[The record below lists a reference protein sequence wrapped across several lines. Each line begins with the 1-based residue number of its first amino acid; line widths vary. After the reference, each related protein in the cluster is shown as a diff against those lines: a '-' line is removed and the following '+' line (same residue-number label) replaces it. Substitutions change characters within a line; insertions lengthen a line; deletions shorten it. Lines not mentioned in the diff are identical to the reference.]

1 MCFYFFFFFSSR
13 RRHTR
18 WPRDWS
24 SDVCSSDLV
33 DERNISR
40 WAADGA
46 VHGVGGPV
54 GGNGEKLVLESS
66 DALVQVFAKW
76 NERVLLEV
84 PRSKHVFLTVV
95 FCAELLFG
103 HDFNVAPVPDGDRRR
118 LVFVLVFIFG
128 SLRVFCSGIGGVR
141 SVSRLCAVGSRSGGL
156 CGLADFVLPLGEA
169 EENDATFE
177 SPFRLVKGN
186 SALAGGKFCIG
197 GGVIAM
203 SGFSGF
209 AEIAPGKRDLG
220 GAVAKIVGF
229 GAKNSQVG
237 TFLAPGKA
245 RIHGGGGVENAEG
258 TGVHIEDL
266 DAVAGFVIRVDRH
279 GEES

>member
-1 MCFYFFFFFSSR
+1 MIR
-13 RRHTR
+13 R
-18 WPRDWS
+18 P
-24 SDVCSSDLV
+24 
-33 DERNISR
+33 
-40 WAADGA
+40 
-46 VHGVGGPV
+46 
-54 GGNGEKLVLESS
+54 
-66 DALVQVFAKW
+66 
-76 NERVLLEV
+76 
-84 PRSKHVFLTVV
+84 PRST
-95 FCAELLFG
+95 LFPYTTL
-103 HDFNVAPVPDGDRRR
+103 F
-118 LVFVLVFIFG
+118 
-128 SLRVFCSGIGGVR
+128 R
-141 SVSRLCAVGSRSGGL
+141 S
-156 CGLADFVLPLGEA
+156 
-169 EENDATFE
+169 
-177 SPFRLVKGN
+177 GN

-279 GEES
+279 GEESAGFREVLPGVLRNVAKGSIASGGKLAHKHGGAGGGIIGIGGVCGIFLVGVLFFGGGAAHREPPAVGAEGGRLGVGRAARRGRGENSVG